1 MSIYVSELV
10 AIIATKF
17 YTNINMTG
25 AAPMDFI
32 NWLNKE
38 IEKRDWSIRQTAR
51 AANLS
56 HTVISNLLSGDK
68 PTFNTCAALA
78 EAFNIPSNFVFQIA
92 GLVEEQK
99 RDELSDEAEFLM
111 SQLSPYQRQLAVK
124 FIRVL
129 AEEKGGY
136 NATGSLV
143 EDEQK

>member
-1 MSIYVSELV
+1 MV
-10 AIIATKF
+10 KF
-17 YTNINMTG
+17 KYMTG
-25 AAPMDFI
+25 ASNKEFTD
-32 NWLNKE
+32 WLNQE
-38 IEKRDWSIRQTAR
+38 MEKRGWSIRQTAR

-56 HTVISNLLSGDK
+56 HTVIAVSLSGDK

-78 EAFNIPSNFVFQIA
+78 EAFKVSPSYVFQLA
-92 GLVEEQK
+92 GLVEEIK
-99 RDELSDEAEFLM
+99 RDELTDEAEFLM

-136 NATGSLV
+136 NATGNLV

>member
-1 MSIYVSELV
+1 MEFL
-10 AIIATKF
+10 
-17 YTNINMTG
+17 
-25 AAPMDFI
+25 
-32 NWLNKE
+32 NWLNSE
-38 IEKRDWSIRQTAR
+38 ITKREWSVRQTAR

-56 HTVISNLLSGDK
+56 HTIISNLLSGDK

-78 EAFNIPSNFVFQIA
+78 EAFNVPPNYVFQLA
-92 GLVEEQK
+92 GLIQQEK
-99 RDELSDEAEFLM
+99 RDDLSDEAEFLM

-136 NATGSLV
+136 NATGNLV

>member
-1 MSIYVSELV
+1 
-10 AIIATKF
+10 
-17 YTNINMTG
+17 
-25 AAPMDFI
+25 MDFI

-51 AANLS
+51 AANIS

-78 EAFNIPSNFVFQIA
+78 EAFKVSPSYVFQLA
-92 GLVEEQK
+92 GLVEEIK
-99 RDELSDEAEFLM
+99 RDELTDEAEFLM

-143 EDEQK
+143 EDEQT

>member
-1 MSIYVSELV
+1 MV
-10 AIIATKF
+10 KF
-17 YTNINMTG
+17 KYMTG
-25 AAPMDFI
+25 YAKKEFVD
-32 NWLNKE
+32 WLNIE
-38 IEKRDWSIRQTAR
+38 MEKRGWSIRQTAR

-56 HTVISNLLSGDK
+56 HTVIAVALSGDK
-68 PTFNTCAALA
+68 PTFNTCAGLA
-78 EAFNIPSNFVFQIA
+78 DAFNVSPNFVFQLA
-92 GLVEEQK
+92 GLIEEQNK
-99 RDELSDEAEFLM
+99 DELTEEAEFLM

>member
-1 MSIYVSELV
+1 LEAKKYLKMVTFNY
-10 AIIATKF
+10 
-17 YTNINMTG
+17 MTG
-25 AAPMDFI
+25 AANKEFVE
-32 NWLNKE
+32 WLNQE
-38 IEKRDWSIRQTAR
+38 MEKRGWSIRQTAR

-56 HTVISNLLSGDK
+56 HTVIAVALSGDK

-78 EAFNIPSNFVFQIA
+78 EAFKVSPSYVFQLA
-92 GLVEEQK
+92 GLVEEIK
-99 RDELSDEAEFLM
+99 RDELTDEAEFLM

>member
-1 MSIYVSELV
+1 MLANKYKEMD
-10 AIIATKF
+10 KF
-17 YTNINMTG
+17 KYMTG
-25 AAPMDFI
+25 AANKEFI
-32 NWLNKE
+32 DWLNQE
-38 IEKRDWSIRQTAR
+38 MEKRSWSIRQTAR

-56 HTVISNLLSGDK
+56 HTVIAVALSGDK

-78 EAFNIPSNFVFQIA
+78 EAFKVSPNYVFQLA
-92 GLVEEQK
+92 GLIEEQK

-136 NATGSLV
+136 NATGNLV

>member
-1 MSIYVSELV
+1 MND
-10 AIIATKF
+10 KF
-17 YTNINMTG
+17 
-25 AAPMDFI
+25 
-32 NWLNKE
+32 
-38 IEKRDWSIRQTAR
+38 IEWVNNEMRKKNWSIRQTAK
-51 AANLS
+51 ASGLS
-56 HTVISNLLSGDK
+56 PALVSITLSGEK
-68 PTFNTCAALA
+68 PTFNTCAGLA
-78 EAFNIPSNFVFQIA
+78 EAFNVSPNYVFQLA
-92 GLVEEQK
+92 GLIEEQK